1 MDCPRCGS
9 LNHRKD
15 GVVGGRQRHYCKD
28 CQYRYTV
35 EKKSDVKSSQIR
47 RMALEMY
54 LEGLGF
60 RAIGRILKISHV
72 TVYYW
77 VKEWGENVS
86 LPQKEKCVDIVELDE
101 MHTYVGSKKN
111 YRLIWIA
118 VDRLGKRFISFVCGD
133 RSTKTGLKLWKRVQ
147 EISVCFYCSDCWKS
161 YAEIIPP
168 KKTYSNKSRNL
179 HRRELQ

>member
-86 LPQKEKCVDIVELDE
+86 LPPKEKCVDIVELDE
-101 MHTYVGSKKN
+101 MHTYVGSKKTT
-111 YRLIWIA
+111 
-118 VDRLGKRFISFVCGD
+118 V
-133 RSTKTGLKLWKRVQ
+133 
-147 EISVCFYCSDCWKS
+147 
-161 YAEIIPP
+161 
-168 KKTYSNKSRNL
+168 
-179 HRRELQ
+179 

>member
-1 MDCPRCGS
+1 MNCPRCGS

-35 EKKSDVKSSQIR
+35 EKKSDVKSAQTR

-60 RAIGRILKISHV
+60 RAIGRILKISYA

-77 VKEWGENVS
+77 VKQWGENVS
-86 LPQKEKCVDIVELDE
+86 LPQKDECVNIVELDE
-101 MHTYVGSKKN
+101 MHTYVGSKKTTVG
-111 YRLIWIA
+111 YGLLLI
-118 VDRLGKRFISFVCGD
+118 DLEK
-133 RSTKTGLKLWKRVQ
+133 GLSLLSVGTEVQ
-147 EISVCFYCSDCWKS
+147 RQ
-161 YAEIIPP
+161 A
-168 KKTYSNKSRNL
+168 
-179 HRRELQ
+179 